1 MWYID
6 AMNINECT
14 PEQLRR
20 IAALVSAATG
30 RPTTYSSLRH
40 AAKGR
45 RGVSADMALAIERAA
60 QQIGLDIRRETL
72 ASACA
77 GCEFAHRCRPSI

>member
-1 MWYID
+1 
-6 AMNINECT
+6 MNINECT
-14 PEQLRR
+14 PDQLRR

-45 RGVSADMALAIERAA
+45 RGVSADMALALEHAA
-60 QQIGLDIRRETL
+60 AQIGLDIRREAL

-77 GCEFAHRCRPSI
+77 GCEFARRCRPSI

>member
-1 MWYID
+1 MTLSD
-6 AMNINECT
+6 CT
-14 PEQLRR
+14 PDQLRR
-20 IAALVSAATG
+20 VAALVSAATG

-45 RGVSADMALAIERAA
+45 CGVSADMALAIETAA
-60 QQIGLDIRRETL
+60 AQIGLDIRRETL

-77 GCEFAHRCRPSI
+77 GCEFARRCR

>member
-1 MWYID
+1 MTLRD
-6 AMNINECT
+6 CT
-14 PEQLRR
+14 PDQLRR
-20 IAALVSAATG
+20 VAALVSAATG

-45 RGVSADMALAIERAA
+45 RGVSADMALAIETAA
-60 QQIGLDIRRETL
+60 AQIGLDIRRETL

-77 GCEFAHRCRPSI
+77 GCELARRCR

>member
-1 MWYID
+1 MTLSD
-6 AMNINECT
+6 CS
-14 PEQLRR
+14 PDQLRR
-20 IAALVSAATG
+20 VAALVSAAPG

-45 RGVSADMALAIERAA
+45 RGVSADMALAIETAA
-60 QQIGLDIRRETL
+60 AQIGLDIRRETL

-77 GCEFAHRCRPSI
+77 GCEFARRCR

>member
-1 MWYID
+1 
-6 AMNINECT
+6 MNINECT
-14 PEQLRR
+14 PDQLRR

-45 RGVSADMALAIERAA
+45 RGVSADMALAIEHAA
-60 QQIGLDIRRETL
+60 AQIGLDIRREAL

-77 GCEFAHRCRPSI
+77 GCEFARRCRPSI

>member
-1 MWYID
+1 MTLSD
-6 AMNINECT
+6 CT
-14 PEQLRR
+14 PDQLRR
-20 IAALVSAATG
+20 VAALVSAATG

-45 RGVSADMALAIERAA
+45 RGVSADMALAIETAA
-60 QQIGLDIRRETL
+60 AQIGLDIRRETL

-77 GCEFAHRCRPSI
+77 GCEFARSCR

>member
-1 MWYID
+1 
-6 AMNINECT
+6 MNINECT
-14 PEQLRR
+14 PDQLRR

-45 RGVSADMALAIERAA
+45 RGVSADMALAVERAA
-60 QQIGLDIRRETL
+60 GQIGLDIRRETL

-77 GCEFAHRCRPSI
+77 GCDFVRRCRSAV

>member
-1 MWYID
+1 MWYIAAHD
-6 AMNINECT
+6 T
-14 PEQLRR
+14 QRLHPDQLRR
-20 IAALVSAATG
+20 VAALVSAATG

-45 RGVSADMALAIERAA
+45 RGVSADMALAIETAA
-60 QQIGLDIRRETL
+60 AQIGLDIRRETL

-77 GCEFAHRCRPSI
+77 GCEFARRCR

>member
-1 MWYID
+1 MWYIG
-6 AMNINECT
+6 AMDIHECT
-14 PEQLRR
+14 PDQLRR

-60 QQIGLDIRRETL
+60 AQIGLDIRRETL

-77 GCEFAHRCRPSI
+77 SCEFARRCRQST

>member
-1 MWYID
+1 MEL
-6 AMNINECT
+6 NTCT
-14 PEQLRR
+14 PDQLRR

-60 QQIGLDIRRETL
+60 AQIGLDIRRETL

-77 GCEFAHRCRPSI
+77 GCEYARRCRPST